1 MPLNTWERILCR
13 AQASLEGQT
22 IPNIPISTSWNGQ
35 IAEVTYGDEHEVD
48 RGRRMPGMSGSK
60 VVDGRSLVPGGVFIR
75 SPASCTAPSN
85 TAQDARCNRAIRMSY
100 SSQLRAQTGGHFVP
114 DRNTGR
120 ALWSL
125 RLHQGRNSGCVW
137 QNNSG
142 DYGEY
147 EQLEAKSQHKR
158 VSACR

>member
-60 VVDGRSLVPGGVFIR
+60 VIDGRSLVPDVYQTTGELHRAVVTSTRR
-75 SPASCTAPSN
+75 SMQSSHSYELFEPAWLRRGATSFLTEIPVERYGHCDCTKAEIL
-85 TAQDARCNRAIRMSY
+85 DA
-100 SSQLRAQTGGHFVP
+100 F
-114 DRNTGR
+114 GR
-120 ALWSL
+120 IIQVIMGSM
-125 RLHQGRNSGCVW
+125 
-137 QNNSG
+137 NN
-142 DYGEY
+142 
-147 EQLEAKSQHKR
+147 
-158 VSACR
+158 